1 MPFIGLVGHL
11 MVPASNAFT
20 QAPLFDGGRLDLNCH
35 EPEKKLSLFVSFSSE
50 RRWNVIPATEHAP
63 ISPHITGRYR
73 VPLFGMYNQRNENA
87 QGLFREAMWKMIFS
101 SDSMADNFNNFYFQV
116 LRKKSEICSTVL
128 VRVMNS
134 GLRFNFHMLGTF

>member
-35 EPEKKLSLFVSFSSE
+35 VPEKKLPLCVSFSSE
-50 RRWNVIPATEHAP
+50 RRWNVMPATEHAP

-73 VPLFGMYNQRNENA
+73 VPLLDMYNYQRNENA

-101 SDSMADNFNNFYFQV
+101 SDSVADNFKNFYFQV
-116 LRKKSEICSTVL
+116 LGEK
-128 VRVMNS
+128 
-134 GLRFNFHMLGTF
+134 